1 MKKHKYRW
9 LFAIILVVIL
19 AIGIPIGINEA
30 YKENSGYITVWNASD
45 VLSYY
50 GSLLGAIATT
60 GALVMTIA
68 FTRKQIQRH
77 VFLERKHSKWEK
89 VENIIT
95 QALLD
100 ISPLKMQNTEK
111 LDGALI
117 NNIHVI
123 ISNLQ
128 SYALVSKI
136 SLDTIKCLLTPEEYR
151 QIATYVDEISRSI
164 MEFCKIESELEKEY
178 TDLQIAAVS
187 SNGVID
193 NSKLMLHLNK
203 TNEIVKK
210 IPIAYNGP
218 YQRLLNLKR
227 EVFDKIYAEIE
238 EEANQMIYFSKKRGK
253 NDAHS

>member
-30 YKENSGYITVWNASD
+30 YKANSGYITVWNASD

-68 FTRKQIQRH
+68 FTRRQILRNR
-77 VFLERKHSKWEK
+77 FLEQKYSKWEK
-89 VENIIT
+89 VENLIT
-95 QALLD
+95 RTLLD
-100 ISPLKMQNTEK
+100 ISPLKMQNTER
-111 LDGALI
+111 LDGSLI
-117 NNIHVI
+117 NNIHTI

-128 SYALVSKI
+128 SYALISKT
-136 SLDTIKCLLTPEEYR
+136 SLDTIKCLLTPEEYK

-164 MEFCKIESELEKEY
+164 MEFCEIESELEKEY
-178 TDLQIAAVS
+178 TNLQIAAVT
-187 SNGVID
+187 NKGVID
-193 NSKLMLHLNK
+193 NSKLILHLDK

-210 IPIAYNGP
+210 IPVAYNGP
-218 YQRLLNLKR
+218 YQNLLNLKR
-227 EVFDKIYAEIE
+227 EVFDKIYDGIE
-238 EEANQMIYFSKKRGK
+238 EEADQMIYFEKK
-253 NDAHS
+253 